1 MPIQLTDA
9 EWKIIEVLWDE
20 HPRSMSEI
28 TKILEPDTGWT
39 RHTIITLLKRMEA
52 KDTIAVDTSGAV
64 KMYSPKITREQ
75 ATTEQTRKFLSRVF
89 SGNLSLLISNLVDSG
104 EADVEDIQS
113 ILDMVKQSER
123 RPNVKED

>member
-1 MPIQLTDA
+1 MPSRLTDA

-20 HPRSMSEI
+20 HPRSMPEI
-28 TKILEPDTGWT
+28 TKILEPTTGWT

-52 KDTIAVDTSGAV
+52 KDTVAVDSSGSV

-89 SGNLSLLISNLVDSG
+89 SGDLSLLINNLVDSG
-104 EADVEDIQS
+104 EADVEDIQT
-113 ILDMVKQSER
+113 ILDMVKRNDQKPEA
-123 RPNVKED
+123 

>member
-1 MPIQLTDA
+1 MPAQLTEA

-20 HPRSMSEI
+20 HPRSMPEI
-28 TKILEPDTGWT
+28 TKILEPSTGWT

-52 KDTIAVDTSGAV
+52 KGTITVDSSGSV

-75 ATTEQTRKFLSRVF
+75 ASAEQTRKFLSRVF

-104 EADVEDIQS
+104 EADVEDIQT
-113 ILDMVKQSER
+113 ILDMVKQNEKK
-123 RPNVKED
+123 PEA